1 MSAPTQQLSAW
12 RASLASSFSTLTQRE
27 RRMVVGA
34 ALAVTAFVVFMI
46 LFGFGSKADAIRRRT
61 QDKLARLEEVQA
73 LAAGYGEQKAAQEA
87 LERQLQA
94 SNVRLISYLEEKAK
108 KAGLELPS
116 FNPRPDVPLEG
127 SKILE
132 SAVEL
137 TLTDVKLNRLVDF
150 LTAVEAGP
158 GLVKVKHLRLEP
170 RIQNESVTAWLTVV
184 TYHTK

>member
-1 MSAPTQQLSAW
+1 MSAASELQGLK
-12 RASLASSFSTLTQRE
+12 ASLSTSFSTLTQRE
-27 RRMVVGA
+27 RRLVVAAGVAVSVFVIFMV
-34 ALAVTAFVVFMI
+34 
-46 LFGFGSKADAIRRRT
+46 LFSFSSKADGIRRRT
-61 QDKLARLEEVQA
+61 QEKLLKLEEVQA
-73 LAAGYGEQKAAQEA
+73 LAGGYRDRAAAQEA

-94 SNVRLISYLEEKAK
+94 SNVRLISYLEEKSK

-116 FNPRPDVPLEG
+116 FNPKPEVPLEG
-127 SKILE
+127 SRILE
-132 SAVEL
+132 NAVEL

-170 RIQNESVTAWLTVV
+170 RIQNETVTAWLTVV